1 MKIKFVV
8 QAAIIRDVF
17 KKKDCHFA
25 KKYHTAK
32 LQITNNPPPPP
43 IPPHHP
49 KVWASTFPSVK
60 RNGKLVSAIYEKMEK
75 CPSFCEKLLHSEI
88 PNYQLPKVWVSAF
101 PSVNG
106 NGKFASAIMKKWPS
120 SNRTRKIPIKKGYY
134 SWMLNVET
142 ESMFSVYPTSHLC
155 VILHFLI
162 FYQQFAE
169 NRCEWSVNVNP

>member
-8 QAAIIRDVF
+8 QAAIIRDVL

-43 IPPHHP
+43 IPPTTSHTPHHP
-49 KVWASTFPSVK
+49 KVWASTFPSAK

-120 SNRTRKIPIKKGYY
+120 SNRTRKIPIKKGY
-134 SWMLNVET
+134 
-142 ESMFSVYPTSHLC
+142 
-155 VILHFLI
+155 
-162 FYQQFAE
+162 
-169 NRCEWSVNVNP
+169 